1 MNNIE
6 AAAHDLTRAQSELEG
21 ATAQAERTSSALNV
35 LQARLAAKQNDLTAI
50 QARRLSGD
58 EIESDAALAQ
68 LLSLDIAGLEPLV
81 GHAHA
86 QHQTAIQA
94 QQQAQNAVGQAQ
106 QVFERAQAGE
116 SARLLEA
123 RLHELET
130 LLLTGIADLDILK
143 KRATGSI
150 HIHGETLYRFSDR
163 LKRFLQQGVLQQ

>member
-21 ATAQAERTSSALNV
+21 ATTIAEKTGDTLIT
-35 LQARLAAKQNDLTAI
+35 LQGRLTAKQQDLAAI
-50 QARRLSGD
+50 QQRRLSGD

-116 SARLLEA
+116 ATRPLEA
-123 RLHELET
+123 RLRELET
-130 LLLTGIADLDILK
+130 LLLTGISQLHQLK
-143 KRATGSI
+143 KAATGSL
-150 HIHGETLYRFSDR
+150 HIHGATLFNVSPRLVRFIS
-163 LKRFLQQGVLQQ
+163 QGVLV